1 MTAFQPALS
10 EHCFASDP
18 CELTVMGSPH
28 WNSPIHALLLY
39 LLIVSKHNLMF
50 GLQQNHTDSL

>member
-18 CELTVMGSPH
+18 YEFTVMGSPH
-28 WNSPIHALLLY
+28 LNSPIYALLLY
-39 LLIVSKHNLMF
+39 LLTVSKHNLMF
-50 GLQQNHTDSL
+50 GLQQNHTDS